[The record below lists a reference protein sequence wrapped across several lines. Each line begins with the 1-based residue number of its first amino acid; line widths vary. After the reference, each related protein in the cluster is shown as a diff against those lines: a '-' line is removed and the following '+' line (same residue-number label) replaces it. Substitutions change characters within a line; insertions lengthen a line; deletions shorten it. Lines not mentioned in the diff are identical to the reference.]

1 MSSCSVSKTL
11 NYLSLSL
18 PLLTP
23 CSPYQGYFS
32 LLALAHGCRVVAFEP
47 QAVLWPFIANSLQL
61 NSFDPEN
68 LALVPCALSSADSQP
83 GECLLANEHPNWG
96 EFSLVKSQV
105 GGTFAAGIGLSF
117 LNVLFLLSCVRSGT
131 KRTKNLQIARA
142 FIPRP
147 STLWLRRSAPSIV
160 ISETRNTITCCTFLL
175 RCNHS
180 FPNSMLPS

>member
-1 MSSCSVSKTL
+1 MNKSHIELLVL
-11 NYLSLSL
+11 IPFPPPPPPLSY
-18 PLLTP
+18 
-23 CSPYQGYFS
+23 SPYQGYFS

-61 NSFDPEN
+61 NSFNPEN

-83 GECLLANEHPNWG
+83 GDCLLANEHPNWG

-105 GGTFAAGIGLSF
+105 GGNVQVLRLVNGAAGIGLSVP
-117 LNVLFLLSCVRSGT
+117 NVLFLLSCVRSGT

-147 STLWLRRSAPSIV
+147 STLWLRRSAPSNV
-160 ISETRNTITCCTFLL
+160 S
-175 RCNHS
+175 
-180 FPNSMLPS
+180 

>member
-1 MSSCSVSKTL
+1 MSKTL

-18 PLLTP
+18 PLPTP

-105 GGTFAAGIGLSF
+105 GGTLLLALASLFLMFCSYFPASGQEPSEPRIFKSLVLSF
-117 LNVLFLLSCVRSGT
+117 HVHRLCG
-131 KRTKNLQIARA
+131 
-142 FIPRP
+142 
-147 STLWLRRSAPSIV
+147 
-160 ISETRNTITCCTFLL
+160 
-175 RCNHS
+175 
-180 FPNSMLPS
+180 